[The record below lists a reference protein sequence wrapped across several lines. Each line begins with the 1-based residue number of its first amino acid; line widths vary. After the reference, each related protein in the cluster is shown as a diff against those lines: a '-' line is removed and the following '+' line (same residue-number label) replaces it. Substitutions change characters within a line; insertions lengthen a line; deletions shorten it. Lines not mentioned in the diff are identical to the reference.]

1 MNGETCDRSRASRS
15 PHRIPRPAQHA
26 EWQTR
31 ADDAAARLRSQ
42 DHAGSAAPE
51 IPTARPTPS
60 RSPPPCA
67 RTPRARPPGHPH
79 APRRARDGPASARD
93 DPPAVPA
100 PAPVTAR
107 PGPLPPSH
115 PAPGS
120 PHGESPRPSPAS
132 SNTRAAGAPSRTT
145 ATPPSAPPPAAAP
158 ARRAL
163 PPGSTP
169 PATAVA
175 PSHAQ
180 FPAARPPAAGP
191 TRLRTRTTTPPPPDS
206 ASMHSPEPAR
216 RDARETPAPR
226 PRPTDRDAGGRET
239 RRTALPTRRTTPR
252 CAGCNA
258 APAPPPVTGRAGSSA
273 LPPRHDRW
281 ATSCH
286 PTGYTG
292 VHKGQTLRTHG
303 SSSPSRH
310 YGNRRRSVLLT
321 NASRRLSGDHD
332 GTLIVPCPP
341 YTYATTR
348 ALPPPARVDITRR
361 YTCL

>member
-100 PAPVTAR
+100 PAPATAR

-145 ATPPSAPPPAAAP
+145 ATPPMLVWLQNDAEHPPLPKRGTRKWERGAVGIVPRSAF
-158 ARRAL
+158 RL
-163 PPGSTP
+163 PRYKQTS
-169 PATAVA
+169 
-175 PSHAQ
+175 
-180 FPAARPPAAGP
+180 
-191 TRLRTRTTTPPPPDS
+191 PPPPDS
-206 ASMHSPEPAR
+206 ASMHSPQPAR
-216 RDARETPAPR
+216 RDAQETSAPR
-226 PRPTDRDAGGRET
+226 PRPTGRDAGGRGT
-239 RRTALPTRRTTPR
+239 RRTALPTRHTTPQ

-273 LPPRHDRW
+273 LPPRHEPLGDMLSPYRLHGRTQGPNI
-281 ATSCH
+281 A
-286 PTGYTG
+286 YT
-292 VHKGQTLRTHG
+292 R
-303 SSSPSRH
+303 
-310 YGNRRRSVLLT
+310 
-321 NASRRLSGDHD
+321 
-332 GTLIVPCPP
+332 I
-341 YTYATTR
+341 
-348 ALPPPARVDITRR
+348 
-361 YTCL
+361 

>member
-15 PHRIPRPAQHA
+15 PHRVPRPARHA

-31 ADDAAARLRSQ
+31 ADDAAAPPRSQ
-42 DHAGSAAPE
+42 DHDGSAAPE
-51 IPTARPTPS
+51 IPTATPTPS
-60 RSPPPCA
+60 RTQPPCA

-79 APRRARDGPASARD
+79 APRRARDAPASARD

-100 PAPVTAR
+100 PAPATAR
-107 PGPLPPSH
+107 PGPRPPSH

-169 PATAVA
+169 PATAGA

-180 FPAARPPAAGP
+180 SPAARPPAAGP
-191 TRLRTRTTTPPPPDS
+191 TRIRTRTTMPPPPDS
-206 ASMHSPEPAR
+206 GSMHSPEPAR
-216 RDARETPAPR
+216 RDARET
-226 PRPTDRDAGGRET
+226 
-239 RRTALPTRRTTPR
+239 
-252 CAGCNA
+252 
-258 APAPPPVTGRAGSSA
+258 PAPPPVTGRAGSSA

-281 ATSCH
+281 ATSRH

-292 VHKGQTLRTHG
+292 VHKGDRKSTRLNSSHVSISYAVFCLKKKKLNAAADLRAQ
-303 SSSPSRH
+303 
-310 YGNRRRSVLLT
+310 
-321 NASRRLSGDHD
+321 ASRDVSADERALGRGGNVDRLEVGLRDQVLVILPRHAFFFND
-332 GTLIVPCPP
+332 T
-341 YTYATTR
+341 ATTEIYTLSLHD
-348 ALPPPARVDITRR
+348 ALPI
-361 YTCL
+361 